1 MRKYRI
7 ALWTLIAFSVVL
19 SGFKPNVDQLVF
31 SSHEALRIM
40 KHITPWA
47 EPVKISIANAMVVQ
61 GNKGQKSVE
70 VMVLLSKAS
79 AEPVSVNYNT
89 KDKSAK
95 AGVDYIAT
103 SGSIKFEPGEVS
115 RRIEVSIIG
124 QIAADPDEDAPVQG
138 DIEFWINLN
147 GAVGAIIERSEAII
161 TVVKNLALS
170 RGGVKSVYEVA
181 FVYNG
186 YVSEGASAQ
195 ECGANP
201 NGIVVLSGLLEGI
214 EQVDTFDD
222 VIYRGKLQ
230 MIMSMDLCSV
240 TRGTDGQDRHCAL
253 RVAGSGT
260 VEAEL
265 EIYFG
270 TDSSGNFDGRGG
282 YIKIENKDGQFM
294 RTVTGDCDAER
305 VDDEWVGVP
314 NKSMTSIFNGYEL
327 PMLRTRTLTPGIY
340 SVTSPEG
347 NKTTV
352 NVVRKIR

>member
-7 ALWTLIAFSVVL
+7 TLWTLIAFSVVL
-19 SGFKPNVDQLVF
+19 SGFKPNPDQLVV
-31 SSHEALRIM
+31 SSHDAPGIEN
-40 KHITPWA
+40 HIATWA
-47 EPVKISIANAMVVQ
+47 EPPKISIANAMVVQ
-61 GNKGQKSVE
+61 GDKGQRNVD

-79 AEPVSVNYNT
+79 AEPVTVNYNT

-124 QIAADPDEDAPVQG
+124 QVAADPDEDAPVQG

-161 TVVKNLALS
+161 TVLKNLS
-170 RGGVKSVYEVA
+170 RAGVKSAYEVA

-201 NGIVVLSGLLEGI
+201 NGIVVLSGLLEGN
-214 EQVDTFDD
+214 EQVDASDD
-222 VIYRGKLQ
+222 VIYTGKLQ
-230 MIMSMDLCSV
+230 MIMSMDLCTGTV
-240 TRGTDGQDRHCAL
+240 APDEQTRPCAL

-294 RTVTGDCDAER
+294 RTVTGCNAER

-327 PMLRTRTLTPGIY
+327 PMLRTRTLTPGVY